1 MQLSQDQTK
10 AVERIQSFFHDR
22 DGPRMLALAGAAG
35 TGKTTVIGNLVSH
48 ANLPRQI
55 RFTATTNKAA
65 GVAASM
71 TNGQE
76 CPTVHKV
83 FGLAPVRTYNGTG
96 SVLKEKN
103 KPKYDEGDIILV
115 DESSM
120 VDDAMFNI
128 LMRRAKESD
137 LKLLFIGDP
146 YQLPPVTEDVEKADE
161 VPPVFRLAPTVS
173 LTKVHRQ
180 AADSPILS
188 LATEVRQAVD
198 GAPFPT
204 IASVNGSI
212 KVFEHGKPA
221 SRSALN
227 EMLKEMLA
235 CQQAS
240 NDHNYLRMLA
250 WTNRQVN
257 ELNAVARRVIHG
269 KDAARYPFLPGE
281 RVMSNKALFLPKR
294 REPTEA
300 SADPFEDI
308 GLPEDDKTLV
318 IAPDRWL
325 EVVSATP
332 ETKQHSAAHV
342 RGTTLTVRNE
352 EDNEYTFFV
361 PGDWKAAKIV
371 LGSYAGRAAKLARE
385 RRANPHKV
393 SGAEVYDAWQAY
405 YDLEDRYAD
414 IRAPYASTIHKS
426 QGSTYKHSVIWMNDV
441 AYARSVSM
449 KMFAR
454 LMYVAITRASESVS
468 FSDPLPKGLVG

>member
-1 MQLSQDQTK
+1 MQLSQDQRD
-10 AVERIQSFFHDR
+10 AVQRIDTFMHDR

-35 TGKTTVIGNLVSH
+35 TGKSTIIGNLVSH

-65 GVAASM
+65 GVAAAM
-71 TNGQE
+71 AGGQE

-83 FGLAPVRTYNGTG
+83 FGLAPVRTYNGTR

-103 KPKYDEGDIILV
+103 KPKYDDGDIIFV

-128 LMRRAKESD
+128 LMRRAGESD

-146 YQLPPVTEDVEKADE
+146 YQLPPVTENVDQDE
-161 VPPVFRLAPTVS
+161 TPPVFRLTPTVS

-180 AADSPILS
+180 AEDSPILS
-188 LATEVRQAVD
+188 LATEVRQSID
-198 GAPFPT
+198 RGSFPK
-204 IASVNGSI
+204 IESVNGSI
-212 KVFEHGKPA
+212 RVFEHSNQA
-221 SRSALN
+221 SRASLN
-227 EMLKEMLA
+227 ELLKEMLT

-240 NDHNYLRMLA
+240 NDHNYVRLLA

-257 ELNAVARRVIHG
+257 ALNRIARRVILG
-269 KDAARYPFLPGE
+269 READRYPFIPGE

-294 REPTEA
+294 RDPTEA
-300 SADPFEDI
+300 SVDPFADI

-332 ETKQHSAAHV
+332 ETKKHSAANV
-342 RGTTLTVRNE
+342 RGTTLTVRN
-352 EDNEYTFFV
+352 DDGNEYTFFV
-361 PGDWKAAKIV
+361 PSDWKAAKIV
-371 LGSYAGRAAKLARE
+371 LGSYASRAARLTRE
-385 RRANPHKV
+385 RRDNPHKV
-393 SGAEVYDAWQAY
+393 SGAEVFDSWQAY

-454 LMYVAITRASESVS
+454 LMYVAITRASESVV
-468 FSDPLPKGLVG
+468 FSDPVSAASVSR

>member
-1 MQLSQDQTK
+1 MQLSEDQQD
-10 AVERIQSFFHDR
+10 AVQRIDAFMHDR
-22 DGPRMLALAGAAG
+22 DGPKMLALAGAAG
-35 TGKTTVIGNLVSH
+35 TGKTTVVGNLVSKLVNNER
-48 ANLPRQI
+48 AI

-65 GVAASM
+65 GVAAAM
-71 TNGQE
+71 AGGQE

-103 KPKYDEGDIILV
+103 KPKYDDGDIILV

-120 VDDAMFNI
+120 VDDSMFNI
-128 LMRRAKESD
+128 LMRRANESD

-146 YQLPPVTEDVEKADE
+146 YQLPPVSEEVEQDAI
-161 VPPVFRLAPTVS
+161 PPVFRLAPTIS

-180 AADSPILS
+180 AEGSPILN

-198 GAPFPT
+198 GAMFPK
-204 IASVNGSI
+204 IESVSGSI
-212 KVFEHGKPA
+212 RVFEHSNRS
-221 SRSALN
+221 SRAKLN
-227 EMLKEMLA
+227 EMLKDMLT
-235 CQQAS
+235 CQQARADS
-240 NDHNYLRMLA
+240 NYMRLLA

-257 ELNAVARRVIHG
+257 DLNRIARRVILG
-269 KDAARYPFLPGE
+269 READRYPFIPGE
-281 RVMSNKALFLPKR
+281 RVMSNKSLFLPKR
-294 REPTEA
+294 RDPTDA
-300 SADPFEDI
+300 SVDPFEVI

-332 ETKQHSAAHV
+332 ETKKHSAANV

-361 PGDWKAAKIV
+361 PSDWKAAKIV
-371 LGSYAGRAAKLARE
+371 LGSYAGRAARLSRE
-385 RRANPHKV
+385 RRDNPHKV
-393 SGAEVYDAWQAY
+393 AAAEVFDAWQAY

-441 AYARSVSM
+441 AYARSISA

-468 FSDPLPKGLVG
+468 FSSGLKV